1 MEIQGKKAV
10 IVGGAS
16 GMAKATA
23 ELLHQKGADVAILDL
38 PTSAGAEVAKEL
50 GGTFHEVNVL
60 DDQQVETALADAVA
74 ALGGLHIAVNTA
86 GGGTAKRTLTKEGP
100 HPLDE
105 FRRTIE
111 LNLIGTFNLNRLQAF
126 HMSSNEPEDGE
137 RGVIIDT
144 ASIAAFEGQIGQV
157 AYTAAKAGIAGMT
170 LTMARDLGSL
180 GIRVMTIAPSLFS
193 TGLTEGIPD
202 EFADVL
208 TKDAAFPK
216 RMGRPGEYAR
226 LAVAI
231 VENPML
237 NGSTHPPGR
246 RAALRAEVAGRGDRA
261 VGSMDLQLQVD
272 VTEAAGLGEPAHVTL
287 TVTVPDALG
296 TDPIVC
302 FAKPGAGYSRRYY
315 TEDLPGPASGAQ
327 AALAR
332 RAGLGVRLGRPS
344 RRGRQ
349 LPARTPSG

>member
-1 MEIQGKKAV
+1 MEIKGKKAV
-10 IVGGAS
+10 IVRGTS
-16 GMAKATA
+16 GMAKASA
-23 ELLHQKGADVAILDL
+23 ELLHRKGADVAILDL
-38 PTSAGAEVAKEL
+38 PASAGAEVAKEL
-50 GGTFHEVNVL
+50 DGTFHEVDIL
-60 DDQQVETALADAVA
+60 DENQTEAALADAVT

-86 GGGTAKRTLTKEGP
+86 GGGAARRTLSKDGP
-100 HPLDE
+100 HPLED

-126 HMSSNEPEDGE
+126 HMSTNEPEDGE

-180 GIRVMTIAPSLFS
+180 GIRIVAIAPSLFS
-193 TGLTEGIPD
+193 TGITKGIPE

-216 RMGRPGEYAR
+216 RMGRPEEYAK

-237 NGSTHPPGR
+237 NGSCIR
-246 RAALRAEVAGRGDRA
+246 LDAGQR
-261 VGSMDLQLQVD
+261 
-272 VTEAAGLGEPAHVTL
+272 
-287 TVTVPDALG
+287 
-296 TDPIVC
+296 
-302 FAKPGAGYSRRYY
+302 FAPK
-315 TEDLPGPASGAQ
+315 
-327 AALAR
+327 
-332 RAGLGVRLGRPS
+332 
-344 RRGRQ
+344 
-349 LPARTPSG
+349 